1 MIRKHS
7 GKYLLFSSV
16 QNHKRHLFY
25 SILLVTPIPAFIISL
40 FMGTYSHLTPDII
53 IGILVSRI
61 TGTES
66 VHPIMYESVLFNMRI
81 PRICMTMLVG
91 AALSI
96 SGAAFQGVFRNPLVS
111 PDILGLASGAA
122 FGAALS
128 MCIIPGLPTAPVAFL
143 FSFLALTF
151 AWSMARTKGETSV
164 VNLVLAGV
172 MTSAIFSSLLALIQF
187 AVDSK
192 ALQSIVFWMMGSLNT
207 ACWSKVNLIIFP
219 IILGTGVM
227 LLMRWRLNALSM
239 SEEEARA
246 LGVHPER
253 YKLLFIIAGTLATS
267 AAVSVAGIIGL
278 VGLIVPHVVRMILG
292 PDHRMLLPASLTFGA
307 SFLVIVDDFARSLFS
322 FEIPIGILTTLI
334 GAPFFLYLLRKS
346 GTGGWS

>member
-1 MIRKHS
+1 MIRQDSEKHPV
-7 GKYLLFSSV
+7 FSSL
-16 QNHKRHLFY
+16 QHHKRCVFY
-25 SILLVTPIPAFIISL
+25 MILLLTPIPAFIISL
-40 FMGTYSHLTPDII
+40 FMGTYSHLTPNII
-53 IGILVSRI
+53 IELFYNRV
-61 TGTES
+61 TGTQS
-66 VHPIMYESVLFNMRI
+66 LHAGMYESVLFNMRV

-91 AALSI
+91 AALSV

-128 MCIIPGLPTAPVAFL
+128 MCIIPDLPTAPVAFL
-143 FSFLALTF
+143 FSFLALIF
-151 AWSMARTKGETSV
+151 AWSMARTRGETSV

-207 ACWSKVNLIIFP
+207 ACWSKVQLIILP
-219 IILGTGVM
+219 IILGIGIM
-227 LLMRWRLNALSM
+227 LILRWRLNALSM
-239 SEEEARA
+239 SEEEARS

-253 YKLLFIIAGTLATS
+253 YKLVFITAGTLATS

-292 PDHRMLLPASLTFGA
+292 PDHRLLLPASLTFGA
-307 SFLVIVDDFARSLFS
+307 SFLVIVDDFARSLFT

-334 GAPFFLYLLRKS
+334 GAPFFLYLLRRS
-346 GTGGWS
+346 QSGGW